1 MFQHGYAEANGLRMH
16 YVSEG
21 EGKTILFLHGF
32 PEFFYAWKHQL
43 ADLSRD
49 HRVIAADLPGYNLSD
64 KPQAVEAYRI
74 EQIVENVRGLLDSLA
89 AGEQVI
95 LIGHDWGGII
105 AWAFAA
111 AHPEYLAKLVILNAP
126 HGAIFARE
134 LAHNPAQQKASS
146 YMAAFRHPAAE
157 ATLSAFNH
165 AALAKVTFD
174 SAKAGAFSDEDKAA
188 YQIAW
193 SQPGALTGGLNYYRA
208 LGNASLSPE
217 QAAAI
222 TVHVPTLV
230 IWAEGDTA
238 LLTGNLD
245 GLEQY
250 VPDLQV
256 RRIPG
261 ASHWV
266 MHDEPALVN
275 QYIREFI
282 G

>member
-89 AGEQVI
+89 AGEQVT
-95 LIGHDWGGII
+95 LVGHDWGGII

-193 SQPGALTGGLNYYRA
+193 SQPA
-208 LGNASLSPE
+208 
-217 QAAAI
+217 
-222 TVHVPTLV
+222 H
-230 IWAEGDTA
+230 
-238 LLTGNLD
+238 
-245 GLEQY
+245 
-250 VPDLQV
+250 
-256 RRIPG
+256 
-261 ASHWV
+261 
-266 MHDEPALVN
+266 
-275 QYIREFI
+275 
-282 G
+282 